1 MDRLLLLRV
10 AALLILGRGVR
21 PYSDKT
27 VEIVELVVPES
38 PKVGDD
44 VTLTCRFNLMGNNHR
59 LYTVNWWRGKDQ
71 FYTYKGTANNNPKHA
86 YTFRGINVKEEA
98 STEESVVLQDV
109 SEETSGL
116 FKCEVMGEGPSFRTA
131 VANKTMTVVIP
142 PSQVQIFT
150 RPSSNPP
157 VYRIGERIHMNC
169 TARNAKPRADLYWE
183 INNSPVNERDVQPR
197 AGYEDHRG
205 RVTSTL
211 SLSWEPPA
219 YFKDSV
225 ARVACHAVVGEH
237 RTTATKD
244 IYLNPASSAALNH
257 LYASAGCKLSAAW
270 TLLGLASLLL
280 NRRVL

>member
-1 MDRLLLLRV
+1 MDRLLLLHV
-10 AALLILGRGVR
+10 AALLFLARGVW

-44 VTLTCRFNLMGNNHR
+44 VTLTCRFNLVCNNNR
-59 LYTVNWWRGKDQ
+59 IYTFKWLSGTDQ
-71 FYTYKGTANNNPKHA
+71 FYTYKGAAHNNPKHA
-86 YTFRGINVKEEA
+86 YTFKGINVKEEA

-142 PSQVQIFT
+142 PSEVKIIT
-150 RPSSNPP
+150 RPAANPP
-157 VYRIGERIHMNC
+157 VYHIGERIHMNC
-169 TARNAKPRADLYWE
+169 TASRAKPRAAIYWE
-183 INNSPVNERDVQPR
+183 INDLPVNERDVQSR
-197 AGYEDHRG
+197 GGYEDHRG

-211 SLSWEPPA
+211 SLSWDPPA

-225 ARVACHAVVGEH
+225 ARVACHAVVGGH
-237 RTTATKD
+237 KTTITKD
-244 IYLNPASSAALNH
+244 IYLDPASSAALNH
-257 LYASAGCKLSAAW
+257 LYASKGCQLSAAW
-270 TLLGLASLLL
+270 TLLGLASLALT
-280 NRRVL
+280 RRSL